1 MDKKISQSFLKD
13 YNEYKGKNICG
24 IQFKAKHFDNVEF
37 PTSEAMDLG
46 NYFEYL
52 ATGCLPRNGVV
63 PEPRLSYAGTKRE
76 TISAPF
82 KRAMQSAEL
91 FKKIKEE
98 YNLKINEVG
107 LKLQSKYKNGIL
119 DIWGE
124 LNGRPCIIDLKYSGL
139 IDDKWADTGWDVE
152 SLHYKEKLLV
162 QAIQYKMLVKE
173 NYNLNYDE
181 FDFYFMVFSSK
192 EVNNVKLI
200 RINVD
205 EDSYNIH
212 ETHIESVYKQ
222 INAMDIEKDFV
233 AYPSLKRCSNCP
245 LKESCE
251 YKSNIPLIE
260 DVYYG

>member
-37 PTSEAMDLG
+37 PTSEAMHLG

-63 PEPRLSYAGTKRE
+63 PKPRLSYAGTKRE
-76 TISAPF
+76 TLSAPF

-91 FKKIKEE
+91 FKKIKQE

-245 LKESCE
+245 LKESCK

>member
-52 ATGCLPRNGVV
+52 ATGSLPRNGVV

-91 FKKIKEE
+91 FKKIKKE
-98 YNLKINEVG
+98 YNLKINQVG

-200 RINVD
+200 RINID

>member
-91 FKKIKEE
+91 FKKIKKE
-98 YNLKINEVG
+98 YNLKINQVG